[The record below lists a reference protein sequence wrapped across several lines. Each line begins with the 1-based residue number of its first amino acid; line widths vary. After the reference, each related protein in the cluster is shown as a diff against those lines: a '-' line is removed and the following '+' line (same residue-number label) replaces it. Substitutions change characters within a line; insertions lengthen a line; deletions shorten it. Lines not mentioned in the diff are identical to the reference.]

1 MKISKF
7 LLSLAISISCGNSV
21 NAANQDL
28 CNYYLENSNNINT
41 DELPN
46 NQLLNTYNNDFEDS
60 FNNYDFIAKDF
71 LTNTNIFNKNV
82 SSNTNNQKDTN
93 SCIFNEI
100 NKILNFEN
108 NVPRINYNTNENNI
122 NNNDSSVLDNVMFLN
137 KLNSSFFLHDTESL
151 NISKYNLTENN
162 LVQDAKGLNISK
174 YDLTENTNNLL
185 EIDSNKQSNTIN
197 NDLFNNN
204 EFNIIITDNNNLS
217 AKKRK
222 SNANKKLLGR
232 KKGMYHKRYAQLLAL
247 SKLSVEVFIR
257 DKLNPL
263 VREYHDAVKQ
273 KNFQK
278 PKTIHTR
285 IRYLFINFWLAK
297 NPNAQLQNINVNQ
310 LLQKAEVKDF
320 IYMIIQKAQKMF
332 SKMNYPSMGK
342 QTYIINQLSQLNY
355 KSFVRNSLNPL
366 AKQYADA
373 TTRQT
378 KLKIC
383 KKIRRLFAQFW
394 LAEHQKS
401 KVRNLEKLLQ
411 TPKVKTFIRDRIQ
424 QAQEIYPNTTYPKI
438 GSKQVQNKDKELDY
452 IEINNI

>member
-1 MKISKF
+1 M
-7 LLSLAISISCGNSV
+7 
-21 NAANQDL
+21 
-28 CNYYLENSNNINT
+28 
-41 DELPN
+41 
-46 NQLLNTYNNDFEDS
+46 
-60 FNNYDFIAKDF
+60 
-71 LTNTNIFNKNV
+71 
-82 SSNTNNQKDTN
+82 
-93 SCIFNEI
+93 
-100 NKILNFEN
+100 
-108 NVPRINYNTNENNI
+108 
-122 NNNDSSVLDNVMFLN
+122 
-137 KLNSSFFLHDTESL
+137 
-151 NISKYNLTENN
+151 
-162 LVQDAKGLNISK
+162 
-174 YDLTENTNNLL
+174 L

-332 SKMNYPSMGK
+332 SKMNYLSIGK

-355 KSFVRNSLNPL
+355 ESFIRNSLNPL
-366 AKQYADA
+366 VREYNDA
-373 TTRQT
+373 R
-378 KLKIC
+378 
-383 KKIRRLFAQFW
+383 KKKNFNNPRTIISRIRYLFAQFW

-438 GSKQVQNKDKELDY
+438 GAKEVQNKDKELDY